1 MERRIQD
8 MKAEVEGL
16 SRQNK
21 HFLNLYRQCLVELR
35 SEGPLPDEITIDS
48 RLQEKVKKLEK
59 Q

>member
-1 MERRIQD
+1 